1 MDEIL
6 KYVENEKFVRWVYH
20 PDQELND
27 YWTDWIQHHPEE
39 KKEAEFARLIL
50 LQLQP
55 REERVNSG
63 EVIALYSGMIGKLNQ
78 ANPNRPS
85 HRLFSQLMRYAAV
98 ALIFFSLGVFL
109 IYNQKQ
115 SSFSAFEQSMA
126 IVPNNP
132 DAQLILSD
140 GHKINLQSKESRIEY
155 GAEGKIIIN
164 NTDTLKSP
172 EQQSGKAMNQLVVP
186 FGKNSSIRLPDGT
199 MAYLNA
205 GSQLVYPSFFNG
217 KQREVFLL
225 GEGYFEVAHN
235 SDQPF
240 VVQTNELSVVA
251 LGTIFNVSAYPADHV
266 IETVL
271 VEGQVVI
278 RDNSFA
284 ILKKDIRLK
293 PNELAA
299 FNRENHETRYRQVDA
314 EQYVAWHMGFLNF
327 QSTDLNRIVRR
338 MERYYNIRI
347 MLDDPMLGTRMITG
361 KLILKEDGESVL
373 QVLASTAR
381 VELYKINETT
391 YGMK

>member
-6 KYVENEKFVRWVYH
+6 KFVENEKFVRWVYY
-20 PDQELND
+20 PNPELND
-27 YWTDWIQHHPEE
+27 YWIEWIQNHPEE
-39 KKEAEFARLIL
+39 SKEAEFARLIL

-55 REERVNSG
+55 REERVHTE
-63 EVIALYSGMIGKLNQ
+63 EVIALYSEMIGKLNQ
-78 ANPNRPS
+78 ANPNRPF
-85 HRLFSQLMRYAAV
+85 RRFFIQFMRYAAV
-98 ALIFFSLGVFL
+98 ALIFLSLGVYL
-109 IYNQKQ
+109 IYNQDHN
-115 SSFSAFEQSMA
+115 SYSAFDQSMA
-126 IVPNNP
+126 IVQNNP

-164 NTDTLKSP
+164 RMDTLKSP
-172 EQQSGKAMNQLVVP
+172 VQHSGNEMNQLVVP
-186 FGKNSSIRLPDGT
+186 YGKNSSIRLPDGT

-205 GSQLVYPSFFNG
+205 GSQLAYPSVFNG

-235 SDQPF
+235 PGQPF
-240 VVQTNELSVVA
+240 VVKTNDLSVVA
-251 LGTIFNVSAYPADHV
+251 LGTVFNISAYQTDIV

-271 VEGQVVI
+271 IEGQVVI
-278 RDNSFA
+278 RDNSFT
-284 ILKKDIRLK
+284 IFKKDIRIK

-299 FNRENHETRYRQVDA
+299 FNRETRETKSRQVDA
-314 EQYVAWHMGFLNF
+314 EQYVAWHQGFLNF

-347 MLDDPMLGTRMITG
+347 MLDDPMLGTRIITG
-361 KLILKEDGESVL
+361 KLMLKEDRESVL
-373 QVLASTAR
+373 QVLASTAL